1 MSISRSKSTILIL
14 FSLTLQGCQNIAP
27 TPAVETLSPEQCQA
41 DSEFAFVPAGEFGAG
56 SDRRERDHGYRI
68 SAEVSV
74 GKDQSSGED
83 TEEQAQ
89 KIAQLEQ
96 KLAKKRWFESEPN
109 RSVETLPDFCI
120 SRNLVTN
127 RDYQAFVA
135 STGYRSPDIS
145 EADYQKQGFL
155 VHPYTE
161 VEPYRWS
168 QQTYPAG
175 ESDHPVVLV
184 SYEDAVAYLEWK
196 GAEDNRT
203 YRLPT
208 ALEWEKAARGTDNR
222 YFPWGD
228 DWQENGTNAANSG
241 LWHTSP
247 IASFPLSRSVYGV
260 EDMAGNVFEFTST
273 LKQRN
278 LKTVSVMKGCSW
290 DDLVGFCRSAYQHTR
305 PVESRHILF
314 GFRAVWLD

>member
-1 MSISRSKSTILIL
+1 MNIAPAKFTSLLL
-14 FSLTLQGCQNIAP
+14 FSLMLHGCQNIAP
-27 TPAVETLSPEQCQA
+27 TPAVETLSREQCQT
-41 DSEFAFVPAGEFGAG
+41 DPDFAFVSAGEFIAG
-56 SDRRERDHGYRI
+56 SDRQERDYAYRI

-74 GKDQSSGED
+74 GKDQGAGKNAA
-83 TEEQAQ
+83 EQA
-89 KIAQLEQ
+89 KKMAELEQ
-96 KLAKKRWFESEPN
+96 KLSKKRWFESEQN
-109 RSVETLPDFCI
+109 RRVQTLPDFCI

-127 RDYQAFVA
+127 QDYQEFVV
-135 STGYRSPDIS
+135 STGHPSPDIS

-161 VEPYRWS
+161 VEPYRWK

-175 ESDHPVVLV
+175 EENHPVVLV
-184 SYEDAVAYLEWK
+184 SYEEAIAYLEWK
-196 GAEDNRT
+196 GAKDNRT

-208 ALEWEKAARGTDNR
+208 ALEWEKAARGEDGR

-228 DWQENGTNAANSG
+228 DWQENATNAANSG
-241 LWHTSP
+241 LLHTSP

-273 LKQRN
+273 LQQKNFQ
-278 LKTVSVMKGCSW
+278 TVSVMKGCSW

-305 PVESRHILF
+305 PIESRHILF
-314 GFRAVWLD
+314 GFRVVWLR